1 MSTRSFLQ
9 LLPLPLALAGSA
21 ASAQPAPSAPATP
34 PAIAQTPAAPA
45 SFLDALAQGKVNAY
59 ARLRYEHVDSEFF
72 AKRADAITL
81 AARLGYTTAAF
92 HGFQAMIEG
101 EGVTPLQ
108 NKYYDG
114 TGTNNSFY
122 PTVADPEN
130 YEINQAWLAYTY
142 EGTTAKLGRQRI
154 VLDNARFIGD
164 VGFRQNMQTYD
175 AVLLQDKS
183 IQDLTLTYGYLNRI
197 NRIFDDS
204 FPQYDWASDSHIFN
218 AAYKGLP
225 VGTITGYAYL
235 LDFDQDSFPFLPY
248 LNSCATYG
256 LSLAGSRPLNDTF
269 TANYRLE
276 YAYQTGYGDSPDYH
290 ADYYLAEFGA
300 STSLYSLSAN
310 YEVLGSDDGLNAFK
324 TPLATLHAHNGWAD
338 LFTTTPTVG
347 LTDFFVKG
355 TARLPQNLTLTAF
368 YHNFGTVESEEY
380 IGDEI
385 DAQLAYK
392 LSSQVTLTAK
402 YAKFRSETAPL
413 VLPDV
418 DKIWLQAEY
427 SY

>member
-1 MSTRSFLQ
+1 MTSRSFLQ
-9 LLPLPLALAGSA
+9 LLPLPLALVGSA
-21 ASAQPAPSAPATP
+21 ASAQPAPAAP
-34 PAIAQTPAAPA
+34 PAVAESPAAPG
-45 SFLDALAQGKVNAY
+45 SFLDALTRGKINAY
-59 ARLRYEHVDSEFF
+59 SRLRYEHVDIASVPEH
-72 AKRADAITL
+72 ADAVTIS
-81 AARLGYTTAAF
+81 ARLGYTTADF

-101 EGVTPLQ
+101 EAVTPLQ
-108 NKYYDG
+108 NDYYDG
-114 TGTNNSFY
+114 TGTNTGGY

-130 YEINQAWLAYTY
+130 YEVNQAWLSYTY
-142 EGTTAKLGRQRI
+142 EDTTAKVGRQRI

-204 FPQYDWASDSHIFN
+204 LPQHDWESNSHLLN

-225 VGTITGYAYL
+225 VGTLTGYAYL
-235 LDFDQDSFPFLPY
+235 LDFDHDSFPFPAEF
-248 LNSCATYG
+248 NSCATYG

-276 YAYQTGYGDSPDYH
+276 YATQTEHADAPIDYR
-290 ADYYLAEFGA
+290 ADYYFAELGA
-300 STSLYSLSAN
+300 STSHYSLSAA
-310 YEVLGSDDGLNAFK
+310 YEVLGSDDGVAAFK
-324 TPLATLHAHNGWAD
+324 TPLATLHSHNGWAD
-338 LFTTTPTVG
+338 LFTTTPAVG

-355 TARLPQNLTLTAF
+355 TAKLPQNLTFTAF
-368 YHNFGTVESEEY
+368 YHSFGTTEGEEH

-402 YAKFRSETAPL
+402 YASFQSATAPFA
-413 VLPDV
+413 LPDV
-418 DKIWLQAEY
+418 EKVWLQAEY